1 MTGGAWALESRPG
14 FLCRRGPRSL
24 PTGHSDAASGPGPAL
39 TASRRAPPG
48 ILNARP
54 TALPFPEATDPG
66 DTELRSVLLVI
77 LAAPPPLFLRPSTS
91 GGRGLTE
98 TRVLSD
104 PPPAPFSLWG
114 FFRDSGPPQGASPAF
129 GLRWVSAS
137 IVPACA
143 QSSGNGLRAPVPA
156 IPSRLSHSP
165 VSPRDYGV

>member
-1 MTGGAWALESRPG
+1 MGSRVASWLSLPSGTAQPARRAL
-14 FLCRRGPRSL
+14 RRGVWP
-24 PTGHSDAASGPGPAL
+24 GPGPHGQSQSPAWHPECP
-39 TASRRAPPG
+39 SHCP
-48 ILNARP
+48 
-54 TALPFPEATDPG
+54 ALPRGHRPG

-129 GLRWVSAS
+129 GLCWVSAS

-143 QSSGNGLRAPVPA
+143 PPSGNGLRAPVPA

>member
-1 MTGGAWALESRPG
+1 MTGGAWALGSRPG

-24 PTGHSDAASGPGPAL
+24 PAGALRRGVWPGPGPGPHGQSQSPAWHPECP
-39 TASRRAPPG
+39 SHCP
-48 ILNARP
+48 
-54 TALPFPEATDPG
+54 ALPRGRRPRGHRA
-66 DTELRSVLLVI
+66 I

-104 PPPAPFSLWG
+104 PPPAPFSLWR

-143 QSSGNGLRAPVPA
+143 PSSGNGLRAPVPA